1 MKIRSVIRNSVD
13 WTQKQQSL
21 KQQNISFKLK
31 FIIVKNINNIAARHV
46 LKEIDKSNPLNI
58 LIWNIIKYF
67 VLASNKQNTENND
80 QLMSKH
86 NQNKKKKIQK

>member
-1 MKIRSVIRNSVD
+1 
-13 WTQKQQSL
+13 
-21 KQQNISFKLK
+21 
-31 FIIVKNINNIAARHV
+31 

-86 NQNKKKKIQK
+86 NQNKKKRFKSKR